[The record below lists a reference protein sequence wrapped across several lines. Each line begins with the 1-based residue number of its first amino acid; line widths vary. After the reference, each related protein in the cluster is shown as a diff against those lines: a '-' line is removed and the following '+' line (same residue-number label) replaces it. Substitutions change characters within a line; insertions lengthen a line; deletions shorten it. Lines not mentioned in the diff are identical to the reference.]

1 MEECLKQAEKAHQL
15 LTRLAK
21 ARSHATNLVNYN
33 KTLAEYQ
40 EKKAKSTSM
49 DAKMA
54 QIDIDTLVS
63 ELINPAL
70 ADIAKSPDVS
80 EVTKELQVLFDDHVS
95 KFPELAALVMQYRE
109 REWREILKG
118 RVCETIFNY
127 CKNQSSNGK
136 ASIVGR
142 K

>member
-1 MEECLKQAEKAHQL
+1 MEECLKQAEKVHQL

-21 ARSHATNLVNYN
+21 ARNHQTNLVNYN

-40 EKKAKSTSM
+40 EKKAKSTNF

-80 EVTKELQVLFDDHVS
+80 EVTKELQVLFDEHVS
-95 KFPELAALVMQYRE
+95 KFPELAALVMKHRE
-109 REWREILKG
+109 REWREILKLG
-118 RVCETIFNY
+118 VCETISNY
-127 CKNQSSNGK
+127 CKK
-136 ASIVGR
+136 
-142 K
+142 